1 MIIIQLKSTPE
12 RGASNAEEL
21 AEQGMHT
28 AKDTVSRT
36 EGADRALLAL
46 GGPQCGGVEARV
58 ADAATAGTTGQL
70 ALRNSRENHD
80 NDTVVVTIYT
90 SIHPHT
96 YAHIHT
102 HTHTHTQSYLI
113 APLELAVPLA
123 QS

>member
-46 GGPQCGGVEARV
+46 GRPQCGGVEASV
-58 ADAATAGTTGQL
+58 AGVATAGTTGQL
-70 ALRNSRENHD
+70 SLTRRRAYDEEG
-80 NDTVVVTIYT
+80 T
-90 SIHPHT
+90 
-96 YAHIHT
+96 
-102 HTHTHTQSYLI
+102 LI
-113 APLELAVPLA
+113 
-123 QS
+123 SMHS